1 MTSTNDWRVLV
12 VEDEPDGQEVV
23 KGILDY
29 FNIEANAVGTAEEA
43 VQALQSDQYNAVVI
57 DLALPDMDGIELLT
71 TIRTNHNTASLP
83 CIAVTAFHASV
94 VKQQALQAGFDAYF
108 PKPLGDV
115 AFVEE
120 LNRIIS
126 RS

>member
-1 MTSTNDWRVLV
+1 MSTDGRVLV

-23 KGILDY
+23 KGILDH
-29 FNIEANAVGTAEEA
+29 FNISADAVATAEEA
-43 VQALQSDQYNAVVI
+43 VLALESDSYAAVVI
-57 DLALPDMDGIELLT
+57 DLALPGMDGMELLAA
-71 TIRTNHNTASLP
+71 IRTNEGTAGLP

-115 AFVEE
+115 AFVQE
-120 LNRIIS
+120 LERIIS
-126 RS
+126 RT

>member
-1 MTSTNDWRVLV
+1 MKSMNNWRVLV

-29 FNIEANAVGTAEEA
+29 FNIATNAVGTAEEA
-43 VQALQSDQYNAVVI
+43 VQALQSERYNAVVI
-57 DLALPDMDGIELLT
+57 DLALPDMDGMELVT
-71 TIRTNHNTASLP
+71 AIRSNQDTASLP
-83 CIAVTAFHASV
+83 CIAVTAFHASL

-108 PKPLGDV
+108 PKPLGDT

-120 LNRIIS
+120 LNRIIQKG
-126 RS
+126 